1 MGTKKILDCNSI
13 EIKKGSKVI
22 WYDPETNSREIFE
35 VYEKPTEDLVKL
47 WNQYSE
53 CEALP
58 KECIVIN
65 SFKCGQH

>member
-1 MGTKKILDCNSI
+1 MIRNKVFDYNGI
-13 EIKKGSKVI
+13 EIKKGNKVI
-22 WYDPETNSREIFE
+22 WTDPETNHKEIFE
-35 VYEKPTEDLVKL
+35 VYEKPREDLVKL

-65 SFKCGQH
+65 TF